1 MTPYI
6 QCYIGASRPSP
17 GEPLPKKTAFVYAAW
32 LFIMAVCS
40 GCCSKPTGK
49 MAAGPAILCSPANP
63 WIVTDYAV
71 AENKTYLITAR
82 AIEDDQGRAYSD
94 KGVKATPEGSCGLMG
109 KLMNRYA
116 RRGPYSFWNRARRET
131 DKNPAL
137 RIQAD
142 RNGKRADFM
151 SLMTVVVGANESREK
166 VESELA
172 SRVLF
177 VGHGT
182 SFKPD
187 RDGRLVFFVND
198 WPGDENNDRYGNN
211 TGLLLIQVLEL
222 PDNHSPGGQVILGTV
237 KGSPKDSAT
246 GKLTTS
252 GEEAP

>member
-1 MTPYI
+1 M
-6 QCYIGASRPSP
+6 
-17 GEPLPKKTAFVYAAW
+17 
-32 LFIMAVCS
+32 
-40 GCCSKPTGK
+40 PTGN

-63 WIVTDYAV
+63 WIVTNYAV
-71 AENKTYLITAR
+71 SENKTYLITAR

-116 RRGPYSFWNRARRET
+116 RRGPYSFWNQARRQT

-137 RIQAD
+137 RIQED

-151 SLMTVVVGANESREK
+151 SLMTVVVGADESREK
-166 VESELA
+166 AESELA

-211 TGLLLIQVLEL
+211 TGLLIIQISEVTDDRLSGSGAPLKRENYAQKDLTSIKHSSSSKEL
-222 PDNHSPGGQVILGTV
+222 P
-237 KGSPKDSAT
+237 
-246 GKLTTS
+246 
-252 GEEAP
+252 